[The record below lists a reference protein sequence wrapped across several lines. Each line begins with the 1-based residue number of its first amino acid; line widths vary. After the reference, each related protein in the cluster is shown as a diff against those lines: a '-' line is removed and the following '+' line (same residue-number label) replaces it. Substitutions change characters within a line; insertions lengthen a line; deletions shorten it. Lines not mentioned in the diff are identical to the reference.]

1 LAALTRGGKLLRR
14 VAAIAAAV
22 LVAGGALAQD
32 YPGRAITLVVPFAVG
47 SGIDPTA
54 RIIADELSRSLK
66 QPVVIDYKPGANG
79 AIAAGAVARA
89 TPDGYTIFMTTVST
103 HSANPN
109 LLKSIPYDPV
119 RDFAPLSRVGN
130 LPFMLVVDPKMAATS
145 VPEFVAYV
153 KANPGRLSY
162 ASTNAVGLLAGATLK
177 RMADLDLVHVPYRSS
192 PQALNDVMTGRVAM
206 MFVDFALGWPQAKAG
221 NVRALAVTTKERSA
235 LLPDI
240 PSMTEAGLP
249 AFDLI
254 PWNAIFA
261 PANTPRPIVQR
272 LNAELRRIIS
282 DPKVKERLAGLG
294 FDAFASTPE
303 ELDAF
308 VREDLAKWT
317 KWVREAGIE
326 PE

>member
-1 LAALTRGGKLLRR
+1 MTGGGKLLRL
-14 VAAIAAAV
+14 VAAIAGAV

-79 AIAAGAVARA
+79 AIAAGSVARA

-162 ASTNAVGLLAGATLK
+162 ASTNAIGLLAGATLK

>member
-1 LAALTRGGKLLRR
+1 LAALTGGGKLLRR
-14 VAAIAAAV
+14 VAAIAGAV

-130 LPFMLVVDPKMAATS
+130 LPFMLVVDPKIAAAS

-162 ASTNAVGLLAGATLK
+162 ASTNAIGLLAGATLK

-235 LLPDI
+235 LMPDV

-282 DPKVKERLAGLG
+282 DPQVKERLAGLG

-308 VREDLAKWT
+308 VREDRGGPGCLN
-317 KWVREAGIE
+317 RI
-326 PE
+326 PRR

>member
-1 LAALTRGGKLLRR
+1 MAALTGGGKLLRR
-14 VAAIAAAV
+14 VAAIAGAV

-119 RDFAPLSRVGN
+119 RDFAPVSRVGN

-177 RMADLDLVHVPYRSS
+177 RMADLDLVHVP
-192 PQALNDVMTGRVAM
+192 
-206 MFVDFALGWPQAKAG
+206 
-221 NVRALAVTTKERSA
+221 
-235 LLPDI
+235 
-240 PSMTEAGLP
+240 
-249 AFDLI
+249 
-254 PWNAIFA
+254 
-261 PANTPRPIVQR
+261 
-272 LNAELRRIIS
+272 
-282 DPKVKERLAGLG
+282 
-294 FDAFASTPE
+294 
-303 ELDAF
+303 
-308 VREDLAKWT
+308 
-317 KWVREAGIE
+317 
-326 PE
+326 

>member
-1 LAALTRGGKLLRR
+1 MTGGGKLLRR
-14 VAAIAAAV
+14 VAAIAGAV

-119 RDFAPLSRVGN
+119 RDFAPVSRVGN